1 MIKGSS
7 IFPLICIYS
16 KYMLLANYYLPVL
29 VAAQQSKI
37 SNWILY
43 IPQSWC
49 FFSVLY
55 QYINFPTPIFQLAN
69 IWVLASQ
76 NPYVTLKPNFDLIK
90 PKFYFIKPKFGFIK
104 RYGV

>member
-1 MIKGSS
+1 M
-7 IFPLICIYS
+7 
-16 KYMLLANYYLPVL
+16 
-29 VAAQQSKI
+29 
-37 SNWILY
+37 
-43 IPQSWC
+43 

-69 IWVLASQ
+69 IWVLAYQ
-76 NPYVTLKPNFDLIK
+76 NPYVTLKPNFGLFKPNNDLLKSKFDLLKPNFDLIK